1 MIIKAS
7 VSDMETVKHITLQ
20 TIKSI
25 YPHYYPCGAVDF
37 FINHHS
43 DKNIYNDIENDSVYL
58 YYNDINIATGTIT
71 IKENEISR
79 FFVLP
84 DYQGNGYGRELLS
97 FAENKIG
104 EKSNTVMLAASLP
117 AKAIYLKKG
126 YSSME
131 FNYIKTDN
139 GDYLCYDV
147 MIKYI

>member
-43 DKNIYNDIENDSVYL
+43 DKNICNDIENDSVYL

-71 IKENEISR
+71 INENEISR
-79 FFVLP
+79 FFLCCRII
-84 DYQGNGYGRELLS
+84 RE
-97 FAENKIG
+97 
-104 EKSNTVMLAASLP
+104 TVMGVSFFHLP
-117 AKAIYLKKG
+117 K
-126 YSSME
+126 
-131 FNYIKTDN
+131 IK
-139 GDYLCYDV
+139 
-147 MIKYI
+147 